1 MVAIQATYICYFS
14 VLVPVIQRNPT
25 LSIFYVVRDPRAI
38 FNSVKNIGTMRIDD
52 DLLDQLRNEWKYSL
66 IYGTCDSIA
75 KVLPISCGNV
85 IILFVQSEICGE
97 ISSVLYYLDSLPP
110 EMKSRI
116 EIIRFEDIWERPN
129 QFSQMIMEQA
139 KLGPQDNLLDEY
151 LYDQFRNRF

>member
-1 MVAIQATYICYFS
+1 MIFLISSGTNENTVRSMGHATRSQKC
-14 VLVPVIQRNPT
+14 VGDT
-25 LSIFYVVRDPRAI
+25 L
-38 FNSVKNIGTMRIDD
+38 G
-52 DLLDQLRNEWKYSL
+52 
-66 IYGTCDSIA
+66 
-75 KVLPISCGNV
+75 GNV

>member
-1 MVAIQATYICYFS
+1 MQLSCNISRIYTSTATDCAQFGHR
-14 VLVPVIQRNPT
+14 VVI
-25 LSIFYVVRDPRAI
+25 L
-38 FNSVKNIGTMRIDD
+38 K
-52 DLLDQLRNEWKYSL
+52 
-66 IYGTCDSIA
+66 
-75 KVLPISCGNV
+75 
-85 IILFVQSEICGE
+85 SEICGE

-151 LYDQFRNRF
+151 LYDQFRNGF

>member
-1 MVAIQATYICYFS
+1 MVHATRT
-14 VLVPVIQRNPT
+14 Q
-25 LSIFYVVRDPRAI
+25 D
-38 FNSVKNIGTMRIDD
+38 
-52 DLLDQLRNEWKYSL
+52 
-66 IYGTCDSIA
+66 
-75 KVLPISCGNV
+75 V
-85 IILFVQSEICGE
+85 IILFDQSEICGE

-151 LYDQFRNRF
+151 LYDQFRNRFKPIKLPDLTDN

>member
-1 MVAIQATYICYFS
+1 MTFLISSGTNENTVRSMVHATRT
-14 VLVPVIQRNPT
+14 Q
-25 LSIFYVVRDPRAI
+25 D
-38 FNSVKNIGTMRIDD
+38 
-52 DLLDQLRNEWKYSL
+52 
-66 IYGTCDSIA
+66 
-75 KVLPISCGNV
+75 V
-85 IILFVQSEICGE
+85 IILFDQSEICGE

-151 LYDQFRNRF
+151 LYDQFRNRFKPIKLPDLTDN